1 MDDRPAPG
9 LRLAGRGRCTKSGA
23 VTVGQVL
30 QRSTEFLARHG
41 VESARLHAELM
52 LAHVLRVA
60 RLQLYL
66 NFDRPLTDPELE
78 TYRAMVKRRGSREPV
93 QHILGVSWFCG
104 LELEVNHH
112 VLVPRPET
120 ELVAERACQLLSKRA
135 VANPMVLDFGTGS
148 GCLAVVIAS
157 RLPQVW
163 VHATD
168 ISDAALA
175 VAQRNAARHGVADR
189 IVFHLGDGLAAL
201 TPGLQFDLL
210 VSNPP
215 YIPTGQ
221 IASLQPEVR
230 DHDPRV
236 ALDGGPD
243 GLRFYRL
250 LAVEAPARLKPG
262 AAAVLELGDGQA
274 TAVQQLFA
282 AAGWEILAVEPDEAG
297 QPRVLV
303 AHRP

>member
-1 MDDRPAPG
+1 M
-9 LRLAGRGRCTKSGA
+9 
-23 VTVGQVL
+23 TVGQVL

-41 VESARLHAELM
+41 VESARLQAELM
-52 LAHVLRVA
+52 LAHLLRLP

-66 NFDRPLTDPELE
+66 NFERQLTESELE
-78 TYRAMVKRRGSREPV
+78 AYRTMVKRRGSREPV

-104 LELEVNHH
+104 LELEVNRH

-120 ELVAERACQLLSKRA
+120 ELVAERACELLGKSA
-135 VANPMVLDFGTGS
+135 ATCPMVLDFGTGS
-148 GCLAVVIAS
+148 GCLAVVIAC
-157 RLPQVW
+157 RLANAQ

-168 ISDAALA
+168 ISEPALA
-175 VAQRNAARHGVADR
+175 VARRNAARHGVADR

-201 TPGLQFDLL
+201 PPDLRFDLL

-215 YIPTGQ
+215 YIPTDQ
-221 IASLQPEVR
+221 IATLQPEVR
-230 DHDPRV
+230 DHDPRI

-250 LAVEAPARLKPG
+250 LAAEAPARLKPG

-274 TAVQQLFA
+274 PAVQELFGG
-282 AAGWEILAVEPDEAG
+282 AGWQIEAVEPDDAG

-303 AHRP
+303 ARRP

>member
-1 MDDRPAPG
+1 M
-9 LRLAGRGRCTKSGA
+9 TI
-23 VTVGQVL
+23 GQVL
-30 QRSTEFLARHG
+30 QRSTDFLARHG

-52 LAHVLRVA
+52 LAHVLRMP

-66 NFDRPLTDPELE
+66 NFERELTEPELDA
-78 TYRAMVKRRGSREPV
+78 YRTMVKRRGSREPV
-93 QHILGVSWFCG
+93 QHILGASWFCG
-104 LELEVNHH
+104 LELEVNPH

-120 ELVAERACQLLSKRA
+120 ELLAERACELIGKLA
-135 VANPMVLDFGTGS
+135 TPNPTVLDFGTGS

-157 RLPQVW
+157 RLPHVR

-168 ISDAALA
+168 ISEAALA

-189 IVFHLGDGLAAL
+189 IAFHLSDGFTAL
-201 TPGLQFDLL
+201 PPDLQFDLL

-215 YIPTGQ
+215 YIPTDQ

-250 LAVEAPARLKPG
+250 LAAEAPARLKPG
-262 AAAVLELGDGQA
+262 AAAVLEFGDGQA

-282 AAGWEILAVEPDEAG
+282 AAGWRIAAIEPDEAG
-297 QPRVLV
+297 QPRVLIV
-303 AHRP
+303 HRP